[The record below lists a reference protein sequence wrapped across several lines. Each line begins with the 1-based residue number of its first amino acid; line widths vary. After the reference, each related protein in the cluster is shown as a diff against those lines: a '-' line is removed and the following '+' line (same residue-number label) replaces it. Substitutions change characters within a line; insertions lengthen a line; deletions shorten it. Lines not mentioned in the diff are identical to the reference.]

1 MVKVFVYR
9 VKIGAMSIEDVP
21 ERWREQVRK
30 ELDGNGN
37 NENAVDD

>member
-30 ELDGNGN
+30 ELDYGDN
-37 NENAVDD
+37 